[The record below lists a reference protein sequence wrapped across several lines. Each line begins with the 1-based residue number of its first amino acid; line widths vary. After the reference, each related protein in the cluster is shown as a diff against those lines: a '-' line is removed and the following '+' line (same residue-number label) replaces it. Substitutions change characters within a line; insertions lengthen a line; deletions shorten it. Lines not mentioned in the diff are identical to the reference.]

1 MYLHVFLFRKGP
13 SVKYVR
19 NWWGDGW
26 SFKTRTAVYR
36 GGGVTF
42 CFTEFNA
49 KVSPKSSG
57 GRVTFL

>member
-1 MYLHVFLFRKGP
+1 MYLYVFWFRKGP

-19 NWWGDGW
+19 NWWGDAW

-36 GGGVTF
+36 GVGVTF

-49 KVSPKSSG
+49 KVSPKSAG
-57 GRVTFL
+57 EG